1 MLIVLMTCALTV
13 YCDHVVFMSRIIQD
27 ARARNPSLPPLP
39 APLPCGLVYGDEDL
53 DEPQHQDRD
62 NEESFADEISS
73 SKKSRKSSA
82 FRDLDLVRSWVIVVE
97 GIRPW
102 KALRKFCTR
111 KLQGIFRLPSLPV
124 WP

>member
-1 MLIVLMTCALTV
+1 
-13 YCDHVVFMSRIIQD
+13 MSRIIQD

-39 APLPCGLVYGDEDL
+39 EPLPCGLVYGDEDA
-53 DEPQHQDRD
+53 DEHQHQDRD
-62 NEESFADEISS
+62 NEEPADGVSS
-73 SKKSRKSSA
+73 SKQSRKSFA
-82 FRDLDLVRSWVIVVE
+82 FCDLDLVRSWAIVAE

-111 KLQGIFRLPSLPV
+111 KLQGIFRLPSLPI

>member
-1 MLIVLMTCALTV
+1 MLLALMICALTL
-13 YCDHVVFMSRIIQD
+13 YRDHVVSMSRIIQD

-39 APLPCGLVYGDEDL
+39 EPIPYGLVYGDEDA
-53 DEPQHQDRD
+53 DEPRHQDRD
-62 NEESFADEISS
+62 NEESSADEISS
-73 SKKSRKSSA
+73 STKSRKSFA
-82 FRDLDLVRSWVIVVE
+82 FCDLDSVRSWAIVAE